1 MQDSEL
7 EAMDD
12 IRADGQAHNSGM
24 GDRCFQLWGFG
35 QIASPSVSRGS
46 HRAVHSLG
54 ALGGYLG
61 QCRWKHSPGEPSEGP
76 VPAAAIL
83 HASRPVSWGAGKCS
97 KVATLSCLSPSSW
110 LPRAGTALPSEA
122 PCLPMG
128 LPVSEG
134 ASQGKGTFSL

>member
-54 ALGGYLG
+54 ALGVYLG
-61 QCRWKHSPGEPSEGP
+61 QRRWKHSPGEPSAVSSMDAGSFVHRHSKGP
-76 VPAAAIL
+76 QQGLALSICL
-83 HASRPVSWGAGKCS
+83 IN
-97 KVATLSCLSPSSW
+97 ATNW
-110 LPRAGTALPSEA
+110 IFNYR
-122 PCLPMG
+122 
-128 LPVSEG
+128 
-134 ASQGKGTFSL
+134 